1 MSEVVVI
8 GAGHNGLACAAYLA
22 RSGLSVTVV
31 EQAPEPGGCI
41 ATVELPDGR
50 GRLELGAY
58 VHGGI
63 RASGVADDLEL
74 ERHGL
79 RFHLRDQVV
88 LSPCDDGSALAFHSS
103 LDRTVE
109 GLAEVVGPAD
119 AAAYRRLAEWSA
131 AANAVVEQTQRGPAP
146 SLRELAALAETALG
160 PREGARLVQALLASA
175 SNLLRGTL
183 GDERLRGSLGHWA
196 AHSQQPPGDP
206 GTAVGALAM
215 AGGHG
220 QPMARPVGGSRAT
233 VDALV
238 ASLRAAGGELRCG
251 RPVDR
256 VETAR
261 GRAIAVHAGGERLPA
276 SHAVV
281 SAIDARRLFL
291 GLMAPEDVPA
301 GLRDELRRIH
311 VGGRNVSEL
320 KVDAILAGPAP
331 EPGPPGFAGA
341 LMLSPNTLG
350 DMERAFAEIQ
360 LGRVPER
367 PTVMIGFPS
376 ALEPGWAPEG
386 RGAVWLS
393 AFVPWRLA
401 DGPWSED
408 ALEAAA
414 DVVWATAEQALGSV
428 MPVSERRL
436 TGPDDWVARTGNPHA
451 CPNHIEMSVD
461 QLLAARP
468 SPSLARYRTP
478 VSGLYLTGAGTH
490 PGGGVTGLPGR
501 NAAREIQLDLGIAP
515 RARGARL
522 RAQAAMLRDAAR
534 AAWALRRAA

>member
-1 MSEVVVI
+1 MTDVVVI

-22 RSGLSVTVV
+22 RAGLSVTVV

-63 RASGVADDLEL
+63 RASGVADELEL

-79 RFHLRDQVV
+79 RFHLRDEVT

-103 LDRTVE
+103 LERTVD
-109 GLAEVVGPAD
+109 GLAEAVGPAD
-119 AAAYRRLAEWSA
+119 ADAYRRLAGWSA
-131 AANAVVEQTQRGPAP
+131 AAMAVIDQTGRGPAP
-146 SLRELAALAETALG
+146 SLRELGALAEATLG
-160 PREGARLVQALLASA
+160 PREGARLVQALLTSA

-183 GDERLRGSLGHWA
+183 ADDRLRGSLGHWA

-220 QPMARPVGGSRAT
+220 HPMARPVGGSRAT

-238 ASLRAAGGELRCG
+238 ASLRSAGGELRCG
-251 RPVDR
+251 TPVDR
-256 VETAR
+256 VETAG
-261 GRAIAVHAGGERLPA
+261 GRAVAVHAGGERLVA
-276 SHAVV
+276 ARAVV

-291 GLMAPEDVPA
+291 GLMDPGDVPA
-301 GLRDELRRIH
+301 GLRDELGRIH

-331 EPGPPGFAGA
+331 RPGPPGFSSA
-341 LMLSPNTLG
+341 LMLSPNTLA

-360 LGRVPER
+360 LGRVPAR

-376 ALEPGWAPEG
+376 ELEPGWAPDG

-401 DGPWSED
+401 DGPWGPE

-414 DVVWATAEQALGSV
+414 DEVWATAERALGEA
-428 MPVSERRL
+428 MPVAERRI
-436 TGPDDWVARTGNPHA
+436 TGPDDWVARTGNPNA

-478 VSGLYLTGAGTH
+478 VAGLYLTGAGTH

-501 NAAREIQLDLGIAP
+501 NAAREIQSDLGIAP

-522 RAQAAMLRDAAR
+522 RAQAGLLRDAAR